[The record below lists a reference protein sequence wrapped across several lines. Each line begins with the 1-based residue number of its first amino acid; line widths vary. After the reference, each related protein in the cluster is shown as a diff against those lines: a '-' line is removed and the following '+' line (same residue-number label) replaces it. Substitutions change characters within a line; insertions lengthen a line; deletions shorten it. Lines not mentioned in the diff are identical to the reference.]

1 MEAPRMLVVFT
12 LAVFG
17 VVLII
22 AALATEQWWLLP
34 IALLA
39 HGAGTVVALGYMGKA
54 LGQGDKPDPVT
65 AARLAEQKEGHDSSD
80 DDQGDDEPRMAI

>member
-1 MEAPRMLVVFT
+1 MAAPRMLVVFA

-22 AALATEQWWLLP
+22 AALATEEWWLLP
-34 IALLA
+34 IVLLA
-39 HGAGTVVALGYMGKA
+39 HAAGTVVALGYMGKA

-65 AARLAEQKEGHDSSD
+65 AARLNEEEGRAGGSD
-80 DDQGDDEPRMAI
+80 DRDDGEPRMAI